1 MPTYIFKNKKSDE
14 VFEVQM
20 RISELDEYKKKNPK
34 LLQVPTAP
42 SFRLKG
48 SGWYET
54 DFKTGQKKN
63 LAKKDSEKQDTSIN
77 SDKSDKKIEGAKEV
91 KNETKK
97 EKKDKVS
104 SEVSNSKKYKI

>member
-14 VFEVQM
+14 IFEVQM

-54 DFKTGQKKN
+54 DFKTSNRKNLVEGKDDKPVKDDKPKEDKTKATPKKN
-63 LAKKDSEKQDTSIN
+63 EKVKDKTPKDS
-77 SDKSDKKIEGAKEV
+77 V
-91 KNETKK
+91 
-97 EKKDKVS
+97 
-104 SEVSNSKKYKI
+104 